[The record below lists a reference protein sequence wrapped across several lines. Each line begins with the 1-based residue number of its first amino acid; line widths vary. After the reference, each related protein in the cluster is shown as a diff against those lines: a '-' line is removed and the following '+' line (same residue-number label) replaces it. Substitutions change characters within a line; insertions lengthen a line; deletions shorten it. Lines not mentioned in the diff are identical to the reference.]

1 MNDCY
6 QSKESV
12 HNSHDIESQVP
23 EIRKTSLIKAIQ
35 KPYNEYNIEIDLKVD
50 RKHLPSNHLMNK
62 IGFYKQRVKVYKFL
76 ERPDSY
82 IAIGYHISILLV
94 IFICL
99 VMTVLSTIS
108 GKINCFKIY
117 LLLIK
122 L

>member
-1 MNDCY
+1 MNDFY

-12 HNSHDIESQVP
+12 HNSHDIGLQVP
-23 EIRKTSLIKAIQ
+23 KIRKTSLIKAIQ